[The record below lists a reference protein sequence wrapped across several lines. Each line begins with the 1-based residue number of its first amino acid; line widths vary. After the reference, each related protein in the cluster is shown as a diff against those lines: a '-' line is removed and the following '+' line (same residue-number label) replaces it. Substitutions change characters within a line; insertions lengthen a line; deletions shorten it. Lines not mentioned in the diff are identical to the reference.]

1 MRAAAALDWQLRNL
15 SFAGN
20 AQLDGFAARMIRDAP
35 ADLITL
41 KVGINLVNADSMRER
56 TFLPAV
62 HAFLDT
68 IREGHPDTPIVLIS
82 PISCPIHEQTP
93 GPVYGDAA
101 GMMHAA
107 ARQIEPDTGALTLTG
122 IREILAEV
130 VSVRDDA
137 QLSYLDGRQLFGH
150 ADVSHLYD
158 DLHPDEAGLQLI
170 AERFVDLIQR

>member
-1 MRAAAALDWQLRNL
+1 
-15 SFAGN
+15 
-20 AQLDGFAARMIRDAP
+20 
-35 ADLITL
+35 
-41 KVGINLVNADSMRER
+41 
-56 TFLPAV
+56 
-62 HAFLDT
+62 
-68 IREGHPDTPIVLIS
+68 
-82 PISCPIHEQTP
+82 
-93 GPVYGDAA
+93 VYGDAA

-107 ARQIEPDTGALTLTG
+107 ARQIEPDTGALTQTG